1 VSTDR
6 EIADYLDIALIL
18 FIVVAA
24 IPLLVLLETRS
35 GALLEQI
42 SSWRPTCFLVPCEA
56 QAKLRPSLNF
66 LNLSFN
72 FHGIRREL
80 TSMIG
85 LSRTTARRSDI
96 WVTPHDGF
104 ISRRGARQSNAGA
117 IAVCTVH
124 GSINI
129 AYFAMPNQTKRIT
142 FSLCDSQRRSVAL
155 FSYPAD
161 TSCKAKTPNH
171 RSRSFRAI
179 YKIATKALCRARSRR
194 REAAA
199 IETI

>member
-1 VSTDR
+1 V
-6 EIADYLDIALIL
+6 
-18 FIVVAA
+18 
-24 IPLLVLLETRS
+24 
-35 GALLEQI
+35 GLLEQI

-96 WVTPHDGF
+96 GVTPHDGL
-104 ISRRGARQSNAGA
+104 ISRYGARQSNAAA
-117 IAVCTVH
+117 IALCTVH
-124 GSINI
+124 ASINI
-129 AYFAMPNQTKRIT
+129 AYFAMSKQNALRSACAI
-142 FSLCDSQRRSVAL
+142 RNARSVAL
-155 FSYPAD
+155 FRYLAD
-161 TSCKAKTPNH
+161 ASCKAKTLNH

-179 YKIATKALCRARSRR
+179 YKIATKGPVPGEV
-194 REAAA
+194 EAP
-199 IETI
+199 

>member
-24 IPLLVLLETRS
+24 IPLLVLLEPRS

-80 TSMIG
+80 TSMVVPDDCPPLG
-85 LSRTTARRSDI
+85 YWGYPSRRTHQPPRRSSIECWRDR
-96 WVTPHDGF
+96 
-104 ISRRGARQSNAGA
+104 SM
-117 IAVCTVH
+117 H
-124 GSINI
+124 GPW
-129 AYFAMPNQTKRIT
+129 F
-142 FSLCDSQRRSVAL
+142 D
-155 FSYPAD
+155 
-161 TSCKAKTPNH
+161 
-171 RSRSFRAI
+171 
-179 YKIATKALCRARSRR
+179 
-194 REAAA
+194 
-199 IETI
+199 